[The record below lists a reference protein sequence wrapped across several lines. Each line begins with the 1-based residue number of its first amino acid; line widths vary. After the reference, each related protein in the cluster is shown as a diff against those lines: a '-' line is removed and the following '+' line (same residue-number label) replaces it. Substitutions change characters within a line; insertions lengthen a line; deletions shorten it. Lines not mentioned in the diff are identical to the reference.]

1 MSDEGQAVVTYH
13 AEREAFVV
21 RVGGDIDSESAPEL
35 AQAFDAAERVTS
47 VRTVVDLSGTDFA
60 DSSFLHVLLAAHQA
74 HEERGALLVVAGP
87 FNESIE
93 RLFDVTGTAGFFVLA
108 DDVEAA
114 TKMPAAV
121 TER

>member
-1 MSDEGQAVVTYH
+1 MSDERQAVVTYH

-21 RVGGDIDSESAPEL
+21 RVGGDIDSESAPQL
-35 AQAFDAAERVTS
+35 AQALDAAERAVS
-47 VRTVVDLSGTDFA
+47 VRTVVDLSGTEFA
-60 DSSFLHVLLAAHQA
+60 DSSVLHVLLAARQE
-74 HEERGALLVVAGP
+74 HEERGALMVVAGP

-108 DDVEAA
+108 DSVAA
-114 TKMPAAV
+114 AMEVPQAV